1 MTKKQKKLLIRIF
14 ITFIL
19 YLAAVLVKH
28 SIVLPKFME
37 FILFMVPYLLISYSI
52 LIKSFKNIV
61 KGQIFDENFLMS
73 LASIGAIVLGEYSEA
88 VAVMLF
94 YQVGEWFQSY
104 AVDRSRKSIAAL
116 MDIRPEFANV
126 EIDGKIE
133 QVDPEEVEIGST
145 IIVHPGERIPLDGI
159 VEKGSSSLDTAALTG
174 ESMPQT
180 VSAGSTVISGS
191 INQSGV
197 LYIKVNK
204 LYEDSTVAKILDL
217 VENATNKKSRS
228 EQFITR
234 FARIYTPV
242 VVGAAILLAVVPSL
256 MDGQWSVWVYR
267 SLSFLVTSCPCAL
280 VISVPLSFFGGI
292 GGASKEGILV
302 KGSNYLQTL
311 SEVKTVVFDKT
322 GTITKGNFIVTNVVS
337 EKLSKE
343 ALLKLAARA
352 EAFSNHPIALSI
364 QKAAGSNISSDGV
377 EDVKEA
383 AGHGVEA
390 MIDGCLVAVGNKKLM
405 NSIGIDKL
413 PESNGLGTSIY
424 ISVDGQYAGMIEIAD
439 EIKDD
444 SKTAIEL
451 LRHYGVKKFIML
463 SGDSVQVAEKVANR
477 VGIDEVYAQLLPDQK
492 VAYLDRILEQKDSK
506 EKVAFVGDG
515 INDAPVLTQADVGI
529 AMGALGSDAAIEAA
543 DIVLMDDRL
552 SQIVTAMKIS
562 KKTLHIVYEN
572 IVFALAIKV
581 LVLILAAFGITN
593 MWAAVFAD
601 VGVAFLAILNA
612 MRAMKVDK

>member
-1 MTKKQKKLLIRIF
+1 MTKKQKKLLIRI
-14 ITFIL
+14 ILTFIL
-19 YLAAVLVKH
+19 YIAAILIKH
-28 SIVLPKFME
+28 SVALPNYME
-37 FILFMVPYLLISYSI
+37 CILFMVPYLLISYSI

-145 IIVHPGERIPLDGI
+145 IIVNPGERVPLDGI

-174 ESMPQT
+174 ESIPQS
-180 VSAGSTVISGS
+180 VVAGSSVISGS

-197 LYIKVNK
+197 IYIKVNK

-242 VVGAAILLAVVPSL
+242 VVGAAVLLAVVPSL
-256 MDGQWSVWVYR
+256 LDGQWNVWVYR

-322 GTITKGNFIVTNVVS
+322 GTITKGNFMVTKVVS
-337 EKLSKE
+337 EGLNE
-343 ALLKLAARA
+343 NELLNLAARA
-352 EAFSNHPIALSI
+352 ESFSNHPIALSI
-364 QKAAGSNISSDGV
+364 QKAAGSNGSSDGV
-377 EDVKEA
+377 EDIKEI
-383 AGHGVEA
+383 AGHGVMA
-390 MIDGCLVAVGNKKLM
+390 MIDGHQVGVGNKKLM
-405 NSIGIDKL
+405 NSIGIAVL
-413 PESNGLGTSIY
+413 PKSDGLGTSIY
-424 ISVDGQYAGMIEIAD
+424 VSVDGHYAGLIEIAD
-439 EIKDD
+439 EIKED

-463 SGDSVQVAEKVANR
+463 SGDSVNVAQKVADR
-477 VGIDEVYAQLLPDQK
+477 VGIDEVHAQLLPDQK
-492 VAYLDRILEQKDSK
+492 VAYLEQILDQKDPK

-572 IVFALAIKV
+572 IVFALAIKIV
-581 LVLILAAFGITN
+581 VLILAALGITN